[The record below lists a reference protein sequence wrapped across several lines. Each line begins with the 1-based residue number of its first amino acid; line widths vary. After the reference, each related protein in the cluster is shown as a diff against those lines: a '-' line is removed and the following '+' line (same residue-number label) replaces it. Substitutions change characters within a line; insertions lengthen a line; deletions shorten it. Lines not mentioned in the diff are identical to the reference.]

1 MKKVFYN
8 FKAEY
13 TKGSIVNKLTYINI
27 IVFVVINIIALFGY
41 MFQTDI
47 SLFVRKLYL
56 PASLTTLINQ
66 PWSLITY
73 MFLHSGLLHLFFN
86 LIWLHFGGKLFLQ
99 YLNSKQL
106 LTTYVFGG
114 ISGGLF
120 FILLYNYI
128 PVFKP
133 FAVNAL
139 AVGSSASVYAIM
151 IAVATYAPN
160 YTVQIPFLG
169 LIRLKYIAIFMI
181 TMDILSIPK
190 ENAGG
195 HIAHIGGAI
204 FGYFYIYQIRK
215 GRDISDNFSSF
226 LQKLSN
232 TFKPKSN
239 LKTVHRRPKTDY
251 EYNSNKSR
259 VQKEVDEIL
268 EKIANS
274 GYDSLSKEEKA
285 LLFKAS
291 KK

>member
-1 MKKVFYN
+1 
-8 FKAEY
+8 
-13 TKGSIVNKLTYINI
+13 
-27 IVFVVINIIALFGY
+27 
-41 MFQTDI
+41 
-47 SLFVRKLYL
+47 
-56 PASLTTLINQ
+56 
-66 PWSLITY
+66 
-73 MFLHSGLLHLFFN
+73 
-86 LIWLHFGGKLFLQ
+86 
-99 YLNSKQL
+99 
-106 LTTYVFGG
+106 
-114 ISGGLF
+114 
-120 FILLYNYI
+120 
-128 PVFKP
+128 
-133 FAVNAL
+133 
-139 AVGSSASVYAIM
+139 
-151 IAVATYAPN
+151 
-160 YTVQIPFLG
+160 
-169 LIRLKYIAIFMI
+169 
-181 TMDILSIPK
+181 MDILSIPK